1 MTQQII
7 SLISICFCFS
17 AFSQKA
23 EVVLSATKLN
33 VEVGE
38 TIVFKV
44 ESNVEGTSQID
55 NIPGSFNNSGSISSG
70 MNYQMDYNTGDVL
83 VIYTNTETGIFT
95 KPGTYKV
102 GPAYIKSRSGKAYQ
116 SNMITINV
124 SKKIHLNNGQI
135 SVQQRSDPAFGVI
148 QTNKSSIYEGES
160 VVVGA
165 KIYSHFQPS
174 RIGNYVTFIQ
184 RKGVE
189 FQALTN
195 TSRDLKV
202 HEERFK
208 GNNYF
213 TLEYDRNLIFPSGTG
228 LFILDPFTMD
238 VIKGFKG
245 FSLTSSGATVEVKP
259 LPNGAPNDFIGAV
272 GEYSISRTIDTN
284 RVKQGEVFKL
294 IVGIEGFGNI
304 QNSLEPELNLP
315 KGLIVYGD
323 PIITKNI
330 SYGVNGAEGTISYE
344 FNIQVSNSGKVKI
357 PGTSISYFD
366 PNTAQYVTVKSRDH
380 SIYVKKD
387 QTFLA
392 AESKSAIPDEA
403 IYTHSAADLRLKKE
417 VRSTE
422 SIFGTAL
429 FWSGVSAP
437 LICAFFFVFLV
448 RRREQSADE
457 IESKQVIQQKD
468 KELHTHIASS
478 KALLASGENDAYYS
492 SIEHA
497 LRKAFE
503 CKMAIADRER
513 ILSKDDIYA
522 YLNASSQQDLM
533 VSVRAL
539 FTTCEESRFG
549 FGSSSNSR
557 QPALDQ
563 LQSILKALKV

>member
-1 MTQQII
+1 MTQQVLSI
-7 SLISICFCFS
+7 LSICFCFS

-38 TIVFKV
+38 TVVFTV
-44 ESNVEGTSQID
+44 ESNIEGTSQID
-55 NIPGSFNNSGSISSG
+55 NIPGSFANSGSISSG

-83 VIYTNTETGIFT
+83 VIYTNTETGVFT
-95 KPGTYKV
+95 KPGTYKI
-102 GPAYIKSRSGKAYQ
+102 GPAYIKSRSGQGYQ

-135 SVQQRSDPAFGVI
+135 SKQQLADPAFGVI
-148 QTNKSSIYEGES
+148 QTSKNSIYEGES
-160 VVVGA
+160 IVVGA
-165 KIYSHFQPS
+165 KIYSRFQPT
-174 RIGNYVTFIQ
+174 RIGNYTTFIQ

-189 FQALTN
+189 FQPLTN
-195 TSRDLKV
+195 SARDLKV

-228 LFILDPFTMD
+228 MFVLDPFTMD

-245 FSLTSSGATVEVKP
+245 FTLTSSGATIEIKP
-259 LPNGAPNDFIGAV
+259 LPSGAPSDFIGAV
-272 GEYSISRTIDTN
+272 GEFSIARKIDTTS
-284 RVKQGEVFKL
+284 VKQGEVFKL
-294 IVGIEGFGNI
+294 TIGIEGTGNI
-304 QNSLEPELNLP
+304 QNSLKPELNLP
-315 KGLIVYGD
+315 KGMIVYGD

-330 SYGVNGAEGTISYE
+330 SYGVNGAEGRISYE
-344 FNIQVSNSGKVKI
+344 FNIQVSSSGKIEI

-366 PNTAQYVTVKSRDH
+366 PTSAQYVTVKSEDH
-380 SIYVKKD
+380 SISVKKD
-387 QTFLA
+387 KTFLA
-392 AESKSAIPDEA
+392 DDTKKVTPEEA
-403 IYTHSAADLRLKKE
+403 VYAHSASDLRLKKE

-437 LICAFFFVFLV
+437 LICAFLFIFFL

-457 IESKQVIQQKD
+457 IESKQAIQRKD
-468 KELHTHIASS
+468 KEMHSYIAAS
-478 KALLASGENDAYYS
+478 KDLLVSGENDAYYS

-503 CKMAIADRER
+503 CKMKIADRER
-513 ILSKDDIYA
+513 ILSKTEIYD
-522 YLNASSQQDLM
+522 YLKASNQPDLLA
-533 VSVRAL
+533 SVRAL

-549 FGSSSNSR
+549 FGSPSDSR
-557 QPALDQ
+557 QPALDR
-563 LQSILKALKV
+563 LQSIIKSLKA